1 MTNQPPKSIVEI
13 AQLAGVSKS
22 TVSRVL
28 NNTGYVSEQSREK
41 VLTVV
46 RATGFMV
53 NAAAKTL
60 KTQRQ
65 DTIAVIIPRIE
76 SQAVAQMVKGINLEL
91 AETNTNIV
99 LGITNLEQEKEL
111 YYLQYFSQQGV
122 QGIIFMARQI
132 TQAHEEIIRKSPVP
146 IVILAQ
152 KADFTQSVA
161 FDEFDG
167 AKQVALA
174 LFERDDQVGYIG
186 VSTDDYA
193 IGIERLAGVQAA
205 AKHKKKHLT
214 FELGDFTARGGYQA
228 AKRLLERKPQIRGII
243 AATDTIAVGVME
255 YLREQHIQI
264 GPEIAVAAFGDS
276 PFTDMIQP
284 KLASVHYPYVEAG
297 AIAVKRI
304 FTPVQPQQTILLTH
318 FITRASCK

>member
-1 MTNQPPKSIVEI
+1 
-13 AQLAGVSKS
+13 
-22 TVSRVL
+22 
-28 NNTGYVSEQSREK
+28 
-41 VLTVV
+41 
-46 RATGFMV
+46 
-53 NAAAKTL
+53 
-60 KTQRQ
+60 
-65 DTIAVIIPRIE
+65 
-76 SQAVAQMVKGINLEL
+76 
-91 AETNTNIV
+91 
-99 LGITNLEQEKEL
+99 
-111 YYLQYFSQQGV
+111 
-122 QGIIFMARQI
+122 
-132 TQAHEEIIRKSPVP
+132 
-146 IVILAQ
+146 
-152 KADFTQSVA
+152 
-161 FDEFDG
+161 
-167 AKQVALA
+167 
-174 LFERDDQVGYIG
+174 IG

-304 FTPVQPQQTILLTH
+304 FTPVQPQQTILPTH